1 MAKSRVILVGVA
13 VGLAVVAAACGSGA
27 DDSAQTTTTTEPAA
41 SSAMGPGLSVS
52 EALASDVSGPLLI
65 NGFIVAQSGGTIVLS
80 EALAES
86 FPPQAAGATLIV
98 EGLDLSTIEG
108 LQTHE
113 DVSWTD
119 QQIQILGEVQGGVL
133 EVSTT
138 ASA

>member
-1 MAKSRVILVGVA
+1 MVKLRTILIGAV
-13 VGLAVVAAACGSGA
+13 VGLAVVAAACASSA
-27 DDSAQTTTTTEPAA
+27 DENGQAPEPTS

-52 EALASDVSGPLLI
+52 EALASDLSGPLLI
-65 NGFIVAQSGGTIVLS
+65 NGFIVALSGGTVVLS

-86 FPPQAAGATLIV
+86 FPPQAAGATLVV
-98 EGLDLSTIEG
+98 EGLDLGTIEG

-113 DVSWTD
+113 NVSWTD
-119 QQIQILGEVQGGVL
+119 QQVQLLGEVEDGVL